1 MNLNMQPNVS
11 DLYKYAAKL
20 GPKDLL
26 LLLKKLTIL
35 QFKRRGVNVLEDKEA
50 VLLQELNEGFPSEN
64 WNRLKE
70 LDRKMEKESLN
81 EKEKLEL
88 LQLSEDYENISVRRL
103 KILVQ
108 LAEIRSVTVE
118 TLTSQLGIQP
128 TFHA

>member
-1 MNLNMQPNVS
+1 MNLNVQPNVS

-26 LLLKKLTIL
+26 LLLKKLTLL
-35 QFKRRGVNVLEDKEA
+35 QFKRKGINVLEDKEA
-50 VLLQELNEGFPSEN
+50 VLLQELNEGFPSNN

-70 LDRKMEKESLN
+70 LDRKLEKEKLS
-81 EKEKLEL
+81 EQEKLEL
-88 LQLSEDYENISVRRL
+88 LQLSEAYEKISVRRL

-108 LAEIRSVTVE
+108 LAEIRTVSVE
-118 TLTSQLGIQP
+118 SLTSQLGIQP